1 MTDNYILFQNAPK
14 RVDCDRCQEIIPAE
28 HLEVVYQKFYHFNC
42 FFNVYDVLRD
52 KKITKKKFFRSSMN
66 IFGSHMDEYDEDFEF
81 ERPKISLEGIDFIG
95 GFNLRISEAD
105 LSKLRKHLV
114 LAKERKTRCF
124 IPSVLKTSDV
134 NCAAE
139 ECCFHSRR
147 GSGVGKFGLLFQNND
162 YHPECLAK
170 TGKVNCY
177 SNEIDG
183 YDSLSERKK
192 KLLDELYKK
201 DNAFYLLPIAETAC
215 SIDEKYLCAAPECS
229 KCHSNIGYNIKGLRI
244 RYQTKTYH
252 PECFAA
258 MGKVNKDGEEIG
270 NYHKLSYSQKLRLR
284 KLYKKS
290 NDFDIPLIEKAK
302 RDDYCTLPDCLAA
315 NGQPSKFPFPYTVK
329 QDELQIKFHGDI
341 YHSKCFKYC
350 EKSEMDIKK
359 FLGYDSLSQRTK
371 QLLQGIFEDIEM
383 DIEEGESSGDDDS
396 DVDIEE
402 GESSGDDDSDVD
414 IEEGESSGDDDSDV
428 DIEVGESSGDDDSDG
443 IDGSDVESDQMDDDN
458 EGPPAKKSKMEPQM
472 QDENVSNEN
481 IQNEFDND
489 QEPFDGTNVE
499 EEMSEP
505 VILQINT
512 LNELNNTQGRPQT
525 VNHREEREGNQE
537 SGNLVVENVVSGNEI
552 EDIKEIPEI
561 KKEIKGEPEIV
572 TLDDDETDAAESEP
586 QNDIRQ
592 NGKEVQP
599 TVFQEHIVNTV
610 PQLFQLEAFIKSTL
624 GTLKIPFTRDAYGFL
639 RKIKY
644 TNIPATASPGT
655 TFEILSST
663 DSFFKCLSLFFTG
676 EEKHNYGIKAKTQL
690 YICNNFKTFGK
701 YH

>member
-1 MTDNYILFQNAPK
+1 
-14 RVDCDRCQEIIPAE
+14 
-28 HLEVVYQKFYHFNC
+28 
-42 FFNVYDVLRD
+42 
-52 KKITKKKFFRSSMN
+52 
-66 IFGSHMDEYDEDFEF
+66 MD
-81 ERPKISLEGIDFIG
+81 IC
-95 GFNLRISEAD
+95 
-105 LSKLRKHLV
+105 
-114 LAKERKTRCF
+114 ERKTRCF

-139 ECCFHSRR
+139 KCYFRSRR

-170 TGKVNCY
+170 TGRINCY
-177 SNEIDG
+177 SDEIDG

-215 SIDEKYLCAAPECS
+215 SIDKKYLCAAPECS

-252 PECFAA
+252 PECLAA
-258 MGKVNKDGEEIG
+258 MGKVNINGEEIG
-270 NYHKLSYSQKLRLR
+270 NYHKLSYCQKLRLR

-315 NGQPSKFPFPYTVK
+315 NGQPSKFPFPYTIK

-341 YHSKCFKYC
+341 YHPKCFKYC

-359 FLGYDSLSQRTK
+359 FHGYDSLSQRTK

-383 DIEEGESSGDDDS
+383 DSEEGESSSDDDDNGGS
-396 DVDIEE
+396 DSSDFESDQMDNDIEE
-402 GESSGDDDSDVD
+402 GESSGDDD
-414 IEEGESSGDDDSDV
+414 DS
-428 DIEVGESSGDDDSDG
+428 DDSDG
-443 IDGSDVESDQMDDDN
+443 SSDLESDQMDDDNDN

-481 IQNEFDND
+481 IQNEFDNN

-499 EEMSEP
+499 EEMNEP
-505 VILQINT
+505 IISQINT
-512 LNELNNTQGRPQT
+512 LNELNNTQAGPQT
-525 VNHREEREGNQE
+525 VNCLEEREGNQE
-537 SGNLVVENVVSGNEI
+537 SENLVVENVVSRNEI

-561 KKEIKGEPEIV
+561 KKEAKGEPEII
-572 TLDDDETDAAESEP
+572 TLDDDDETDVVKVEP

-599 TVFQEHIVNTV
+599 TIIQEPFVNTI
-610 PQLFQLEAFIKSTL
+610 PQLFQLETFIESTL
-624 GTLKIPFTRDAYGFL
+624 DNLKIPFTREAYGFL

-644 TNIPATASPGT
+644 TYIPETASPGT

-663 DSFFKCLSLFFTG
+663 DSFFNKNST
-676 EEKHNYGIKAKTQL
+676 L
-690 YICNNFKTFGK
+690 YLQ
-701 YH
+701 